1 MSFIGS
7 SRVRLSQT
15 SPADFTWVALLSPS
29 QVGGSTQGSPSDC
42 RVGSAKL
49 IRSHSLIAIMVGHPW
64 VDIRFGWAR
73 RIKEEIRIEV
83 IWIRVLHAPRK
94 KGLSG

>member
-1 MSFIGS
+1 
-7 SRVRLSQT
+7 
-15 SPADFTWVALLSPS
+15 
-29 QVGGSTQGSPSDC
+29 
-42 RVGSAKL
+42 
-49 IRSHSLIAIMVGHPW
+49 MVGHPW